1 MNVYRLY
8 GEKSLGDVE
17 IYSCAGIC
25 CSTSRQA
32 LILSLRHTQQ
42 SGSAAPEGV
51 SAEHTTHLT
60 GALPRSVVSERF
72 ALSRI
77 SGEITG
83 SDLACGLR
91 FMCYLHYVKY
101 LRAATTPRY

>member
-1 MNVYRLY
+1 VDFWLAGEGLY
-8 GEKSLGDVE
+8 SW
-17 IYSCAGIC
+17 AGIC

-51 SAEHTTHLT
+51 SAPHTTHLT
-60 GALPRSVVSERF
+60 GALPRSGAIERL

-77 SGEITG
+77 SGAIG
-83 SDLACGLR
+83 
-91 FMCYLHYVKY
+91 
-101 LRAATTPRY
+101 